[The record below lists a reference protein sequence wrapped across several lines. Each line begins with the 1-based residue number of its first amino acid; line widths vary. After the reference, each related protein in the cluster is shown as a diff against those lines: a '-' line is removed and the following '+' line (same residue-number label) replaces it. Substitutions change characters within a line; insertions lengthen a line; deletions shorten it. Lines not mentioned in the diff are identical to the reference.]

1 MGHWLTIEV
10 QHAMSSA
17 YRWRDSWAD
26 ALLEAALTHG
36 VRDWAW
42 QTPDWGV
49 ILELEFSSEDNRDA
63 FPGLPLVRAALDAA
77 PDAVLGVFVIP
88 GRGGSQGAAVRRRP
102 RPSPFAEGA
111 CAQAD
116 SEELLVVRGLPG
128 GPQTPRFPPGPAPRW
143 SEPGGIATRRVGPD
157 QAVTVGPDQ
166 PVIRRPGPHT
176 RNLVSYE
183 HESRT
188 AEYPCPRTE
197 FTTPI
202 VIIMSGWA

>member
-1 MGHWLTIEV
+1 
-10 QHAMSSA
+10 MSSA

-102 RPSPFAEGA
+102 RPSPFTEGA

-116 SEELLVVRGLPG
+116 SEELLG
-128 GPQTPRFPPGPAPRW
+128 GAW
-143 SEPGGIATRRVGPD
+143 LAWW
-157 QAVTVGPDQ
+157 
-166 PVIRRPGPHT
+166 GPHT
-176 RNLVSYE
+176 RNLVGYE
-183 HESRT
+183 HESPNRRI
-188 AEYPCPRTE
+188 PL
-197 FTTPI
+197 F
-202 VIIMSGWA
+202 

>member
-1 MGHWLTIEV
+1 
-10 QHAMSSA
+10 MSSA

-49 ILELEFSSEDNRDA
+49 ILELDFSSEDNRDA
-63 FPGLPLVRAALDAA
+63 FPGLPLVRAALDVA

-102 RPSPFAEGA
+102 RPSPFTEGA

-116 SEELLVVRGLPG
+116 SEELLG
-128 GPQTPRFPPGPAPRW
+128 GAWLAWWATDTSSPAR
-143 SEPGGIATRRVGPD
+143 SSSTMERTGRDR
-157 QAVTVGPDQ
+157 AV
-166 PVIRRPGPHT
+166 
-176 RNLVSYE
+176 
-183 HESRT
+183 
-188 AEYPCPRTE
+188 A
-197 FTTPI
+197 
-202 VIIMSGWA
+202 GWA

>member
-10 QHAMSSA
+10 QHALSSA

-36 VRDWAW
+36 VKDWVW

-49 ILELEFSSEDNRDA
+49 ILELEFSFEDNRDA

-88 GRGGSQGAAVRRRP
+88 GRGGSQGAAVRQRP

-111 CAQAD
+111 FAEAD
-116 SEELLVVRGLPG
+116 REELLVMRGLPG
-128 GPQTPRFPPGPAPRW
+128 GPETPQVPPVPTPRW
-143 SEPGGIATRRVGPD
+143 SEPGQDRDSPRCLR
-157 QAVTVGPDQ
+157 QAVTVGP
-166 PVIRRPGPHT
+166 
-176 RNLVSYE
+176 
-183 HESRT
+183 
-188 AEYPCPRTE
+188 TE
-197 FTTPI
+197 P
-202 VIIMSGWA
+202 